1 MTVSEFRGRG
11 GDGRPG
17 RWGKAGERLGPAA
30 AEERD
35 RIRARHRNEARAA
48 AERGEAEARRIWA
61 AGLLRP
67 HRITTALDLQSLEGP
82 EVDIACGAKEP
93 DVDLWEAGE
102 LYPTWE
108 QLRLLAELAGQ
119 PLAFFARQE
128 SPEAGWTTI
137 DFHVKNAGP
146 RREVVLQF
154 SHTALVMA
162 GIREP
167 NERPEREALQSET
180 LF

>member
-1 MTVSEFRGRG
+1 MTVSQFRGRS
-11 GDGRPG
+11 GDGG
-17 RWGKAGERLGPAA
+17 GSVRWGKAGERLAPDE
-30 AEERD
+30 AEKRD
-35 RIRARHRNEARAA
+35 RIRARHANEARAA
-48 AERGEAEARRIWA
+48 AEKGEAETRRIWEQ
-61 AGLLRP
+61 GLLRP
-67 HRITTALDLQSLEGP
+67 HRITLALDLRSLEGP

-93 DVDLWEAGE
+93 DVDRWEAGE

-108 QLRLLAELAGQ
+108 QLCLLAQLTGQ

-128 SPEAGWTTI
+128 SPEMGWTTI
-137 DFHVKNAGP
+137 DFHMKGA
-146 RREVVLQF
+146 RRDPVLQF

-167 NERPEREALQSET
+167 DERPVAEALQSET